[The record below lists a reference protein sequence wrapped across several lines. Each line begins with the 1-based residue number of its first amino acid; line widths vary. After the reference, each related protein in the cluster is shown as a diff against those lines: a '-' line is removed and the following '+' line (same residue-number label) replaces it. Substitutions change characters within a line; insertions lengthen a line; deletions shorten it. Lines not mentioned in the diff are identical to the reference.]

1 MRTLVPL
8 AKWYLGLLPVQLP
21 EYYEHRQPLQRAQ
34 MEYDDECGPQGFYA
48 FFGGRL
54 RVEDKDVL
62 DFGSGYGGRT
72 VRFKELGAKSVTGIE
87 VLPEM
92 VNEGRAFAA
101 EKFQSVSFLLAAGE
115 RLPLQDNSVDI
126 ICCYDVLEH
135 VENVA
140 SCLRECYRVLRPNGT
155 LFAVFP
161 PFHHPTGGSHL
172 HGYISRS
179 PLPNVLFP
187 CSVLVTASEELMRE
201 RGQKY
206 RPPVQRPSD
215 PLPSV
220 NGTTLRQ
227 FHRMLRELPFRKKH
241 VEHTALISPQRR
253 KWDQWHMRYYAA
265 PFRMLA
271 YIPVLNEVFTDRISA
286 ELTK

>member
-1 MRTLVPL
+1 MLVPL
-8 AKWYLGLLPVQLP
+8 AKWYLGLRPVQIP
-21 EYYEHRQPLQRAQ
+21 EYYENRQPLQRAQ
-34 MEYDDECGPQGFYA
+34 MEYDDECGSQGFRA
-48 FFGGRL
+48 FFEGRL
-54 RVEDKDVL
+54 QVGSKNIL
-62 DFGSGYGGRT
+62 DFGCGYGGRT
-72 VRFKELGAKSVTGIE
+72 VRYKELGAKSVVGIE

-92 VNEGRAFAA
+92 VEEGRAFATH
-101 EKFQSVSFLLAAGE
+101 KHQSVSFLQAVGE
-115 RLPLQDNSVDI
+115 AIPIADDSVDL

-135 VENVA
+135 VEDVDR
-140 SCLRECYRVLRPNGT
+140 CLRECYRLLRPKGT

-172 HGYISRS
+172 HGYVSRS
-179 PLPNVLFP
+179 PFPNVLFS
-187 CSVLVTASEELMRE
+187 CRTLVTASERLMQE

-206 RPPVQRPSD
+206 RPPVQRPTD

-227 FHRMLRELPFRKKH
+227 FHRLLRQIPFREKRCH
-241 VEHTALISPQRR
+241 HTALVSPQRR

-265 PFRMLA
+265 PFRFLTHVPA
-271 YIPVLNEVFTDRISA
+271 LNEVFTDRIVA